1 MQYPTWS
8 LLGIALA
15 LMSTTAAEDVTSSSG
30 NSLQV
35 DDYRSEPQLRFD
47 ETILNDCIGFYGD
60 DNSQRCVQSEEQRI
74 QANLQHF
81 NKQAGFTAAGFQK
94 DFLPKKVSQKV
105 ERYWSK
111 NKGKWREESYPI
123 GDTTS
128 NHWSSPTYRVALDE
142 SGLRGSSKSMKE
154 SIIET
159 TKERLQNWTGEK
171 LRLSSSPTSI
181 RVYSSGAT
189 VSPHVA
195 QLPQVVASAIINV
208 AQDVNEAWPMEVV
221 AGDGT
226 TRQVTLLPGEMLLIE
241 SSSIIQGSPLPLQG
255 KYAATMVVHFEL
267 STPASAE
274 AVETIEDKVH
284 SAAQSG
290 NGAQLTKLMRMD
302 SKLAHLEDANGWTPL
317 HEASRAGHVDAV
329 QLLLSYGADPNHR
342 TSGGRGGTALYYATK
357 YQGRNHP
364 VSAILFQAGG
374 NLVGPGSEKQVS
386 IVTKFHAAVH
396 EGQLQTV
403 SDLLLTNKE
412 LVLDTDRN
420 GWTALQF
427 AVRAGHL
434 ELVKLLVMNG
444 ADLNHRTNAGKGG
457 STLYLAEKYHGE
469 NHQVTAFLRNNGG
482 QSAASQLEL

>member
-1 MQYPTWS
+1 MQHPTWR
-8 LLGIALA
+8 LLGIAFA
-15 LMSTTAAEDVTSSSG
+15 LMSCTDAEDVAPSSRISF
-30 NSLQV
+30 QV

-47 ETILNDCIGFYGD
+47 DTILNDCIQFYD
-60 DNSQRCVQSEEQRI
+60 NDNSQRCVQSEDQRI
-74 QANLQHF
+74 QANLKHF
-81 NKQAGFTAAGFQK
+81 NTQGGLTAAGFQK
-94 DFLPKKVSQKV
+94 DLLPKKVSQKV
-105 ERYWSK
+105 QRYWSK
-111 NKGKWREESYPI
+111 NKGKWREESWPI
-123 GDTTS
+123 GDTTT
-128 NHWSSPTYRVALDE
+128 NHWSSPTYRVGLDE
-142 SGLRGSSKSMKE
+142 SSLRGSSKSMKE

-159 TKERLQNWTGEK
+159 TKERLENWTGEK

-189 VSPHVA
+189 VSPHAA

-208 AQDVNEAWPMEVV
+208 AQDLNEAWPMEVIT
-221 AGDGT
+221 GDGT

-241 SSSIIQGSPLPLQG
+241 SSSIIQGYPLPLKG

-302 SKLAHLEDANGWTPL
+302 TQLAHLEDANGWTPL
-317 HEASRAGHVDAV
+317 HEASRAGHADAV
-329 QLLLSYGADPNHR
+329 RLLLSYAADPNHR
-342 TSGGRGGTALYYATK
+342 TSGGRGGTALYYAAK
-357 YQGRNHP
+357 YQGRSHP
-364 VSAILFQAGG
+364 VSSILFQAGG
-374 NLVGPGSEKQVS
+374 NIVAPGSEHQVNLVS
-386 IVTKFHAAVH
+386 QFHTAVH

-412 LVLDTDRN
+412 LVLDTDKN

-434 ELVKLLVMNG
+434 ELVKLLFKNG
-444 ADLNHRTNAGKGG
+444 AELNHRTNAGKGS

-482 QSAASQLEL
+482 HSVASQLEL